1 MDRING
7 AGTTDIGGGRRGFR
21 DENLGLGIEGTEVTA
36 LWANMLQE
44 EIVKV
49 IEDAGLVLNPADWTQ
64 LSQALALKF
73 SSRSGKGWIAVLSMT
88 TTAPPG
94 APASGDTYLLPT
106 GSTGAWAGKDGM
118 IAEWLGLSWSFT
130 APKNGHGISLPDGRV
145 FERIAGAYVEKIAL
159 DSQSSKW
166 RYAVAGGTSNALTA
180 ALTPT
185 PPALTAG
192 MKARLLVAAANTG
205 AATLNLNGL
214 GAVSIYRPFDNSLS
228 AGDIGIGIN
237 ELIYDGTY
245 WRLMAP
251 ANVVSGSP
259 ASRWTKFS
267 NGLIMQWG
275 GLGTSTGGPV
285 TVTFPIAFPTALTS
299 VVVSDES
306 SPIVSSQMSVF
317 GVGNKTTSSFQVSAT
332 KDFSTA
338 VADSGL
344 WIAMGY

>member
-1 MDRING
+1 
-7 AGTTDIGGGRRGFR
+7 
-21 DENLGLGIEGTEVTA
+21 
-36 LWANMLQE
+36 
-44 EIVKV
+44 
-49 IEDAGLVLNPADWTQ
+49 
-64 LSQALALKF
+64 
-73 SSRSGKGWIAVLSMT
+73 
-88 TTAPPG
+88 
-94 APASGDTYLLPT
+94 
-106 GSTGAWAGKDGM
+106 M

-130 APKNGHGISLPDGRV
+130 TPKNGHGISLPDGRV
-145 FERIAGAYVEKIAL
+145 FERIGGAYVEKIAL

-166 RYAVAGGTSNALTA
+166 RYAVALGTANALTA

-185 PPALTAG
+185 PPTLTAG

-245 WRLMAP
+245 WRLVAP

-285 TVTFPIAFPTALTS
+285 TVTFPIAFPTAITS

-306 SPIVSSQMSVF
+306 SPIVSSQMSIF